1 MEDRQHMDAENAQY
15 EGGMKYCKFCGK
27 KIFADAVVCTHCGR
41 QVEELRQEQP
51 NVIVN
56 NNYDPVNENHN
67 SNSDSHSNSQNQY
80 ASSNAWNGWVSP
92 SAAYHVNMKN
102 KWVAL
107 LLCMFLGVLGAH
119 KFYEGK
125 AGMGVLY
132 LLTCGLFGIGCVVDM
147 IVILFKPHYYP
158 RSF

>member
-1 MEDRQHMDAENAQY
+1 MDDRQHMDMGNAQY

-27 KIFADAVVCTHCGR
+27 KIFSDAVICTHCGR

-51 NVIVN
+51 HVIVN

-67 SNSDSHSNSQNQY
+67 ANSDSHSSQNQY
-80 ASSNAWNGWVSP
+80 AAYNAWNGWGSP
-92 SAAYHVNMKN
+92 AAAYRAGMKN

-107 LLCMFLGVLGAH
+107 LLCLFLGMVGAH

-132 LLTCGLFGIGCVVDM
+132 LLTGGLFGIGWIVDM
-147 IVILFKPHYYP
+147 IAILMKPHYYP
-158 RSF
+158 GRY